1 MINLSGWGIRFK
13 LLRGG
18 FKMSIIGISFRRT
31 LIFSFIPVG
40 LAIIFGMVN
49 IINAAVLSVPSQ
61 YKTIQEAINASS
73 SGDIIRVSAG
83 TYKEQIELKA
93 GITLRGEGYEKTV
106 IDGEKKNGNVVVG
119 ANDTV
124 IEGFTIR
131 NSGSRAK
138 SGDNM
143 DAGIKGGDNAAMAVL
158 NNRIENNNAGILLS
172 HGSTSLIANN
182 IIEKNEVFGI
192 YMLYSAPF
200 VENNIVYRNKVYGI
214 YCASSKPTIA
224 NNTIVDNP
232 TGIYT
237 EVTSSV
243 VKNNIF
249 TDSSV
254 IGFQIVES
262 PRDQMGVEPYLSY
275 NIYWNNGHN
284 RSNVEKGKGEVENDP
299 MFLDAA
305 KRDFRLKKGSPA
317 INAGAPDSEYNDS
330 DGSRADIGAYGGT
343 YAMVA
348 GGKGKGRDWLSYK
361 KTREGE
367 TFVEVN
373 YAKVYLAER
382 GTKEY
387 REQNAM
393 INYLSYCGG
402 SCHGQTG
409 KGDGPLMADLEEG
422 MRPRDHTS
430 AEYFSQKS
438 DEEIFNVIKYGPA
451 QAVSRLTM
459 KESEAMPPF
468 EGQLSDDEMD
478 DLVNFIRVLCN
489 CKYKE

>member
-1 MINLSGWGIRFK
+1 MRNI
-13 LLRGG
+13 
-18 FKMSIIGISFRRT
+18 KMFFLKGSIIT
-31 LIFSFIPVG
+31 LILSFLLVAMG
-40 LAIIFGMVN
+40 SGFNGAE
-49 IINAAVLSVPSQ
+49 ATVLSVPSK
-61 YKTIQEAINASS
+61 YKTIQDAVNASS
-73 SGDIIRVSAG
+73 SGDVIQVSAG
-83 TYKEQIELKA
+83 TYKEQIQLKA

-106 IDGEKKNGNVVVG
+106 IDGEKKNGDVVVG

-131 NSGSRAK
+131 NSGSRGK
-138 SGDNM
+138 TGDDM
-143 DAGIKGGDNAAMAVL
+143 DAGIKGADNAAMALL

-192 YMLYSAPF
+192 YILYSAPF
-200 VENNIVYRNKVYGI
+200 VENNIVYGNKVYGI
-214 YCASSKPTIA
+214 YCASSKPAIV
-224 NNTIVDNP
+224 NNTIVGNP

-284 RSNVEKGKGEVENDP
+284 RANVEKGKGEVENDP
-299 MFLDAA
+299 MLVNAS
-305 KRDFRLKKGSPA
+305 KGDFRLKSGSPA
-317 INAGAPDSEYNDS
+317 INAGDPDSKYNDA
-330 DGSRADIGAYGGT
+330 DESRADIGAFGGP
-343 YAMVA
+343 YAMITAKNV
-348 GGKGKGRDWLSYK
+348 KIRDWLSYK
-361 KTREGE
+361 KTRRGE

-373 YAKVYLAER
+373 YTKIYLSER

-478 DLVNFIRVLCN
+478 DLVKYIRALCN